1 MSMND
6 CSLRLEQAEMLTVK
20 HVDWIEVRSVEI

>member
-1 MSMND
+1 MSD

-20 HVDWIEVRSVEI
+20 HVDWIEVGSVKI